1 MIKIDG
7 ILNVKSIN
15 GSRGV
20 FSVGDLTTPVG
31 NFKVKD
37 QILDQFSEGSYE
49 GEFLIAQIYPASY
62 VHYGKVVTE
71 VRAKLAEI
79 FLANAEEKP
88 LTEAPAPQEPD
99 PIEEAASIAS
109 PPSIPVHSGAAPAE
123 TEATDG
129 SDAAS
134 ASAELFAEVVSDQD
148 KLDYALFGA
157 EVYSAVAKQQTVKLD
172 PTVER
177 AKFREQRDR
186 LKALGYR
193 FNASTQ
199 AWALTEV
206 EAEVVV

>member
-1 MIKIDG
+1 MIKIGG

-15 GSRGV
+15 GSRGI

-79 FLANAEEKP
+79 FLADAEEKP
-88 LTEAPAPQEPD
+88 LAEAPAPQEPD
-99 PIEEAASIAS
+99 PIEEVVSAASALVA
-109 PPSIPVHSGAAPAE
+109 PSATPAE
-123 TEATDG
+123 AAGTDG
-129 SDAAS
+129 SEAAA

-148 KLDYALFGA
+148 RLDYALFGA
-157 EVYSAVAKQQTVKLD
+157 ELYSAAARRQTVKLD

-186 LKALGYR
+186 LKELGYR

-199 AWALTEV
+199 TWVLAEA
-206 EAEVVV
+206 EAEVEVEV

>member
-62 VHYGKVVTE
+62 VHFGKVVTE

-99 PIEEAASIAS
+99 PIEETVST
-109 PPSIPVHSGAAPAE
+109 APAPATSVVPSATPAE
-123 TEATDG
+123 AEATDG
-129 SDAAS
+129 SETAA

-157 EVYSAVAKQQTVKLD
+157 ELYSAVARRQTVKLD

-186 LKALGYR
+186 LKELGYR

-199 AWALTEV
+199 AWVLA
-206 EAEVVV
+206 EAEVVF

>member
-88 LTEAPAPQEPD
+88 LTESPAPQEPD
-99 PIEEAASIAS
+99 PIEEAASTAL
-109 PPSIPVHSGAAPAE
+109 PPATPVAPGATPAE
-123 TEATDG
+123 TAPT
-129 SDAAS
+129 DAAEADK

-186 LKALGYR
+186 LKGLGYR

-199 AWALTEV
+199 AWALTQA
-206 EAEVVV
+206 EAKVVF